1 MKCALG
7 WACWKTY
14 VGRLESDRLLSSA
27 MRLLGNGLFAA
38 EHYEDAASVQETDF
52 SIARR
57 LGAPERDI
65 LAMQSNLAS
74 TYQRLGR
81 LEDVLRMRR
90 DVYSGWLKLNG
101 KESVDTLR
109 EACNYA
115 DTLVK
120 LERDQEAKSLF
131 RKMMPVARRVLGE
144 SHETT
149 LRMRASYAQSL
160 YMDDRAPLDNL
171 REAVT
176 TLEETERIARRVLG
190 GARPLTLAIEANAR
204 EARDRLVAREGGR
217 DVSSVCDG
225 VAAMTPGDA

>member
-1 MKCALG
+1 M
-7 WACWKTY
+7 
-14 VGRLESDRLLSSA
+14 GRPETDQVQVMA
-27 MRLLGNGLFAA
+27 MGVLGNGLADA
-38 EHYEDAASVQETDF
+38 EHHEDALSVREAQL
-52 SIARR
+52 SMMRR
-57 LGAPERDI
+57 LGYSDRNI
-65 LAMQSNLAS
+65 FIVQGNLAI
-74 TYQRLGR
+74 TYQVLGR
-81 LEDVLRMRR
+81 LEDALRMRR

-131 RKMMPVARRVLGE
+131 RKTMPVARRVLGD

-190 GARPLTLAIEANAR
+190 GVRPLTLAIEANVR
-204 EARDRLVAREGGR
+204 EVRTVLGAREGG